1 MLKRAFDLIT
11 VVIASPIWVP
21 VLGFVAIL
29 VRLKLGSPVFFRQR
43 RPGFRGEIFELFK
56 FRTML
61 DTRDA
66 AAVLRPDA
74 ERLTPFGRWLR
85 ATSLDELPELWNV
98 LRGEMSLVGPR
109 PLLIEYLPRY
119 SERQVRRHEVR
130 PGMTGLVQVM
140 GRNALSW
147 DEKFEWDV
155 RYVET
160 RSFWLDL
167 KILLLTIKAVF
178 FREGISARGDA
189 TMPEFNPSPVVHRPP
204 TTVRD

>member
-1 MLKRAFDLIT
+1 MLKRAFDLVA
-11 VVIASPIWVP
+11 VVATSPIWVP

-29 VRLKLGSPVFFRQR
+29 VRLKLGAPVFFQQR
-43 RPGFRGEIFELFK
+43 RPGLHGEIFELFK

-61 DTRDA
+61 DTREA
-66 AAVLRPDA
+66 AGRLRPDA

-85 ATSLDELPELWNV
+85 TTSLDELPELWNV

-119 SERQVRRHEVR
+119 SERQARRHEVR
-130 PGMTGLVQVM
+130 PGLTGLVQVM

-147 DEKFEWDV
+147 EEKFEWDV

-167 KILLLTIKAVF
+167 KILLLTIKTVF

-189 TMPEFNPSPVVHRPP
+189 TMPEFNPSPAVSPP
-204 TTVRD
+204 ATTVRD